1 MRFMAS
7 KKPTAIAAQRPVA
20 PLTATPDKGLWL
32 DISLPL
38 GTLAQATAAEGLA
51 IAQSVQ
57 LVPGQTQTL
66 PAHMARRYRLVLRG
80 QAKQT
85 EPLAPSDQTVLVLR
99 QGEDLWLS
107 NAQAAGLVLSGF
119 FTAPDNQLQLDHS
132 TQPWTLDGLSTGTPI
147 AGTDAQL
154 LHWHGQAEQW
164 PDVFNVS
171 TSEGE
176 WALHKTQWQ
185 AIPTPAPVGEAAS
198 GAVASGTSTA
208 TSGAATATS
217 GTATGGAASTSG
229 AAAAATS
236 GTATQAAG
244 AAASAVTATQAA
256 GTAVLVEAAAPSPAS
271 KWPCPPMGRGLT
283 ATARRPQLVL
293 WLVRLSLT
301 PPQTTPLTTTCW
313 PFGTLITVQAQAQA
327 SVACRRTGGLIITG
341 RPRPRLRDTPSSP

>member
-1 MRFMAS
+1 MAS

-38 GTLAQATAAEGLA
+38 GTLAEATAAEGLA
-51 IAQSVQ
+51 IAQSVP

-66 PAHMARRYRLVLRG
+66 PAHMARRYRLALRS
-80 QAKQT
+80 QAKHT

-107 NAQAAGLVLSGF
+107 NAQSASLVLSGF
-119 FTAPDNQLQLDHS
+119 FTTPDNQLQLDHS

-185 AIPTPAPVGEAAS
+185 AIPIPAPVGEAAS
-198 GAVASGTSTA
+198 GATASGASTA

-217 GTATGGAASTSG
+217 GAASATGGAASTSG

-256 GTAVLVEAAAPSPAS
+256 GAAVLVEAAAATAVGVSGAAVGAVAVGVGAIAAASSGKKEAVTTTSTTTPAS
-271 KWPCPPMGRGLT
+271 TPSTPSTPSNLAPTAVALTTALTNNAILETAST
-283 ATARRPQLVL
+283 ATR
-293 WLVRLSLT
+293 
-301 PPQTTPLTTTCW
+301 
-313 PFGTLITVQAQAQA
+313 TVMDAQ
-327 SVACRRTGGLIITG
+327 
-341 RPRPRLRDTPSSP
+341 

>member
-32 DISLPL
+32 DMSLPL
-38 GTLAQATAAEGLA
+38 GTLTEATAAEGLA
-51 IAQSVQ
+51 IAQSLP

-66 PAHMARRYRLVLRG
+66 PAHMARRYRLALRS
-80 QAKQT
+80 QAKHT

-107 NAQAAGLVLSGF
+107 NAQSASLVLSDF

-185 AIPTPAPVGEAAS
+185 AVPTPAPVGEAAS

-208 TSGAATATS
+208 TSGAATTTSAAPTATS
-217 GTATGGAASTSG
+217 GAASATGGAASTS
-229 AAAAATS
+229 A
-236 GTATQAAG
+236 
-244 AAASAVTATQAA
+244 
-256 GTAVLVEAAAPSPAS
+256 
-271 KWPCPPMGRGLT
+271 
-283 ATARRPQLVL
+283 
-293 WLVRLSLT
+293 
-301 PPQTTPLTTTCW
+301 PPQPPPL
-313 PFGTLITVQAQAQA
+313 
-327 SVACRRTGGLIITG
+327 GLPPKPLA
-341 RPRPRLRDTPSSP
+341 RQPAL